1 MKIPR
6 SLPETDLARTALLSD
21 DQKRLILRNVRSF
34 KPPLSWKPVRRVA
47 GALFQARAS
56 LLDLPKR
63 SLSDIEVALRN
74 YCKKN
79 PDWFTPNF
87 EVAKVLFEFNESRGL
102 KAVERDFPFIPVGYG
117 GRIKFWHDHYSVK
130 DGKLFL
136 SFIDPRLNDGV
147 SALGRLFMFSA
158 MRHNVA
164 VGDFES
170 ATLEI
175 LRFPRNKFT
184 GKREVEVFSFDESD
198 IVDEATLNSAI
209 DRTYK
214 IWQEVLTERPKDAP
228 PATGTEGSGFL

>member
-1 MKIPR
+1 MKMPR
-6 SLPETDLARTALLSD
+6 SLPETDLARTALLPD
-21 DQKRLILRNVRSF
+21 DHKRLILRSVRAF
-34 KPPLSWKPVRRVA
+34 KPPLTWKPVRKVA
-47 GALFQARAS
+47 GALYQARAS

-63 SLSDIEVALRN
+63 QWSDIEAAIRSC
-74 YCKKN
+74 CKK
-79 PDWFTPNF
+79 DPNSVEPNL
-87 EVAKVLFEFNESRGL
+87 EVAKVLFEFNESRDL
-102 KAVERDFPFIPVGYG
+102 KAVEREFPFIPVGYG

-184 GKREVEVFSFDESD
+184 GKREVEVFTFEESD

-214 IWQEVLTERPKDAP
+214 IWQQVLAERPKDAP
-228 PATGTEGSGFL
+228 PATGTEGGGLV